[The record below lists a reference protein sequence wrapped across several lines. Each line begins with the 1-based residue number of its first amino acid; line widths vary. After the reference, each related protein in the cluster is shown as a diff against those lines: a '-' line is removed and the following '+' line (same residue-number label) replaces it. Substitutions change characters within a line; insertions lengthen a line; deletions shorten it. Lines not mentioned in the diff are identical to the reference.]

1 MTELI
6 TNELFQQFISDKAK
20 LWQKYIN
27 YDFIDTIKLSDTQ
40 IRIIDQEEDQMLIN
54 GVPGSGKSVLL
65 LYKFFKVLNTSDE
78 SKRLVYV
85 TFNKTLVNDVY
96 KRVSKYK
103 DFEEYRKK
111 HEIYIVSF
119 HDLARKVLKD
129 IGFDKIKGIETNIDS
144 MEKVNDLAVR
154 RVMRASLP
162 FKDEKSENFINLPE
176 KEKLYK
182 THTNE
187 FLRDEILWI
196 KANGLITLDKYLNVE
211 RIGRGNAPRVLKE
224 QRKTIFKIFEN
235 YEAERESGRYGD
247 YERQLDMEDYALLL
261 LKNKELIHDKNK
273 YDYIFIDEIQDF
285 QPMQLM
291 ALKLLYK
298 EQIVAAGDTKQ
309 RIYKKN
315 LYSFS
320 ELGLDF
326 SGRKNKVLNENFRS
340 TKEIMSLANT
350 LNFLDEVKN
359 SNIKYVN
366 SGERPVIKY
375 FTNEKRMYDSIR
387 DSISRIHTLN
397 PKETV
402 AIINRA
408 ANQLWSREDNVK
420 RKLSMMFSLSDI
432 KNYSKKFNENEDK
445 QIFYSDMFSIK
456 GLEFDHVIIVNFNNK
471 YLPNPKELEKLSV
484 FSSIGSEAYE
494 KDKENLL
501 NHEKKLLYVAMTRAR
516 KTLTFITPGITG
528 VFTKDAPQFI
538 TEDFGNEYYD
548 LIKIC

>member
-6 TNELFQQFISDKAK
+6 TNELFQQFFSDKAK

-40 IRIIDQEEDQMLIN
+40 IKIIDQEEDQMLIN
-54 GVPGSGKSVLL
+54 GIPGSGKSILL

-78 SKRLVYV
+78 PKKLVYV

-96 KRVSKYK
+96 KRISKYK
-103 DFEEYRKK
+103 EFEEYRKK
-111 HEIYIVSF
+111 NEIYILSF
-119 HDLARKVLKD
+119 HELTRKVLKD

-144 MEKVNDLAVR
+144 IDKVNDLAVR
-154 RVMRASLP
+154 RVMRAALQ
-162 FKDEKSENFINLPE
+162 FKDEKSENFVNLPE

-182 THTNE
+182 THTDT

-211 RIGRGNAPRVLKE
+211 RTGRGNAPRVVKD

-235 YEAERESGRYGD
+235 YEAERENGRYGD

-315 LYSFS
+315 LYSFA

-326 SGRKNKVLNENFRS
+326 SGRKNKMLNENFRS

-350 LNFLDEVKN
+350 LNFLDEAKN
-359 SNIKYVN
+359 SNVKYVN

-375 FTNEKRMYDSIR
+375 FINEKKMYDNIR
-387 DSISRIHTLN
+387 DTINKIHILN

-408 ANQLWSREDNVK
+408 ANQLWSGEDNVK
-420 RKLSMMFSLSDI
+420 KKLLMMFSLSDI
-432 KNYSKKFNENEDK
+432 KNFNKKFNENEDK
-445 QIFYSDMFSIK
+445 QIFYSDMFSVK
-456 GLEFDHVIIVNFNNK
+456 GLEFDHVIIMNFNNK
-471 YLPNPKELEKLSV
+471 YLPNPKDLEKLSS
-484 FSSIGSEAYE
+484 FSSVGSEAYE

-501 NHEKKLLYVAMTRAR
+501 NDEKKLLYVAMTRAR

-528 VFTKDAPQFI
+528 IFRKDAPQFI
-538 TEDFGNEYYD
+538 TEDFGDEYYD
-548 LIKIC
+548 LIKF